1 MIWQDVSRSNRSVA
15 GPIAD
20 ARPFPLPFLLPARRL
35 GRLVRQIGAAI
46 QAENI
51 AGPRTL
57 RWCDSTERELTDDLL
72 DPRGISFTVD

>member
-1 MIWQDVSRSNRSVA
+1 MFWHDIARSNRSVA

-20 ARPFPLPFLLPARRL
+20 ARSFHLSFLLPARCL
-35 GRLVRQIGAAI
+35 GRLVRRIGAVI
-46 QAENI
+46 QAGNI